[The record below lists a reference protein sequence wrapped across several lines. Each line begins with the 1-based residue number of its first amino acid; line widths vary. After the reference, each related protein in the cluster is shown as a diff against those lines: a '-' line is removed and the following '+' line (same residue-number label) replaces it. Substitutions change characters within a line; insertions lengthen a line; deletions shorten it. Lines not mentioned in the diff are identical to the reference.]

1 MSLKRPRSLPVTD
14 HAVLRWLE
22 RVAMID
28 IEAVRR
34 QIHSETREAL
44 NSGAR
49 RAVVNGT
56 DYRMRDGVV
65 TTVISGRRNMRPLN
79 WPGKQ

>member
-1 MSLKRPRSLPVTD
+1 MGKGNLPVSD

-22 RVAMID
+22 RVAMVD

-44 NSGAR
+44 NNGAQ

-56 DYRMRDGVV
+56 DYRMRGGVV
-65 TTVISGRRNMRPLN
+65 TTVISGRRAMRPLN
-79 WPGKQ
+79 WPEGK